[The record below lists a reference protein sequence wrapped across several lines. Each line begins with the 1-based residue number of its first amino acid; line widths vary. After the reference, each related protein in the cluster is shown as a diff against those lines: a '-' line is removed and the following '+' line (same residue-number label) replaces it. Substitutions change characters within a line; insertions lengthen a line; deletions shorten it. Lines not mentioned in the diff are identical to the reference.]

1 MATTRSKVSSAEKV
15 TQDEDLVPLSIVKEL
30 LKAQETTMKSFLTA
44 FVEETIKRIDKRIDD
59 LSKEVKSIITSLE
72 FTQEE
77 LKDLKEV
84 HANLKKSTASKA
96 DLECAVI
103 KSWKRADEVKEP
115 IEELEVKVDYLENH
129 SRRNNLCFDGIK
141 EDANESW
148 SDSEEKV
155 RKLLSTNL
163 KVSIDD
169 FTIERAHRVGKN
181 NQAGKPRTI
190 VVKINN
196 YKTKEAILKSK
207 RGLKGTNVFVHEDFS
222 QKVLTK
228 RKELL
233 PKIHEERKNGNIAF
247 LRYDKLAANPGK
259 GITGAQPS
267 SNNFSPAGRG
277 QLGSPYPSTGHR
289 GGWHFSPAGRGRA
302 DHGAAPA
309 SMRPQRSPE
318 RAKS

>member
-1 MATTRSKVSSAEKV
+1 
-15 TQDEDLVPLSIVKEL
+15 
-30 LKAQETTMKSFLTA
+30 MKL
-44 FVEETIKRIDKRIDD
+44 
-59 LSKEVKSIITSLE
+59 IIASLE
-72 FTQEE
+72 FSQEE

-84 HANLKKSTASKA
+84 HANLKESTASKA
-96 DLECAVI
+96 DLEYAVT
-103 KSWKRADEVKEP
+103 KSGKRADEVKEST
-115 IEELEVKVDYLENH
+115 EELEVKVDDLENR

-163 KVSIDD
+163 KVSTDD
-169 FTIERAHRVGKN
+169 FTIERAHRVSKN

-190 VVKINN
+190 VVKLNN

-233 PKIHEERKNGNIAF
+233 LKIHEKRKKGNIAF
-247 LRYDKLAANPGK
+247 LRYEL
-259 GITGAQPS
+259 T
-267 SNNFSPAGRG
+267 
-277 QLGSPYPSTGHR
+277 
-289 GGWHFSPAGRGRA
+289 
-302 DHGAAPA
+302 
-309 SMRPQRSPE
+309 
-318 RAKS
+318 